1 MLSQVFNIVAPLFL
15 IIAVGYFYGARV
27 RPEMRITNQLVM
39 DIFVPALIFHVM
51 VQETF
56 DPSLYYGLVFAG
68 CLLMIGSGIVAY
80 IVAKSFGYSTRAMVP
95 PTMFSNWAN
104 LGLPLYILALGAE
117 ALDGGIMLVVAG
129 NILCFTIGIK
139 IYSGHASGWQ
149 VLKTPIIIAVIVG
162 ALLNGFSVPI
172 PNFINTSLE
181 MMGQVA
187 IPLMLFSLGVRLT
200 RLDLKDVK
208 LGAMVAVLCPVVG
221 VALALL
227 LIAIIPLSPLHQ
239 SILILF
245 GALPPAV
252 VNYMLSEQYDCEPD
266 QVASIV
272 IIGNL
277 ASVISLPIALTM
289 VL

>member
-1 MLSQVFNIVAPLFL
+1 M
-15 IIAVGYFYGARV
+15 
-27 RPEMRITNQLVM
+27 
-39 DIFVPALIFHVM
+39 
-51 VQETF
+51 
-56 DPSLYYGLVFAG
+56 
-68 CLLMIGSGIVAY
+68 
-80 IVAKSFGYSTRAMVP
+80 
-95 PTMFSNWAN
+95 
-104 LGLPLYILALGAE
+104 
-117 ALDGGIMLVVAG
+117 
-129 NILCFTIGIK
+129 
-139 IYSGHASGWQ
+139 
-149 VLKTPIIIAVIVG
+149 LKTPIIVAVIVG
-162 ALLNGFSVPI
+162 ALLNGFRVPI
-172 PNFINTSLE
+172 PDFVDTPLE

-208 LGAMVAVLCPVVG
+208 LGLIVAVLCPVVG